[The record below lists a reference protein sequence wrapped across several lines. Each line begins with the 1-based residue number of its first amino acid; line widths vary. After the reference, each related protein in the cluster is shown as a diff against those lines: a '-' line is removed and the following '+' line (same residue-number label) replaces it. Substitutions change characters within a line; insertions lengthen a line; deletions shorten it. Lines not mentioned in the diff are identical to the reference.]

1 MWAWI
6 LRIGGFF
13 MAFLGFT
20 MIMGVLSAFTNA
32 IPLVGSMTR
41 MIVGFV
47 SFLLAIV
54 LTTLTIA
61 FAWIALRPLFAIPLI
76 VVGVAAAVM
85 AWRSSRKKPV
95 SAPAYASASEA
106 PAMLTPDDV
115 VN

>member
-6 LRIGGFF
+6 FRGGGFF
-13 MAFLGFT
+13 LAFLGFT

-41 MIVGFV
+41 MIVSFV

-61 FAWIALRPLFAIPLI
+61 FHGLPCGLCLRF
-76 VVGVAAAVM
+76 
-85 AWRSSRKKPV
+85 R
-95 SAPAYASASEA
+95 
-106 PAMLTPDDV
+106 
-115 VN
+115 